1 MLSLEEKL
9 NRIRN
14 KYDMIIKCQEHINE
28 SYEKLNS
35 NNYDNEVNNL
45 KGLCKTHNLWLNE
58 LTEYLDDY
66 FNIQS
71 RWSFN
76 HFRIKQGFMC
86 YKIKPPKMLPKTSK
100 EYVLLKELL
109 IELHKKHSLHNGCIG
124 YAYSRVEDHMWEIKD
139 KTKDTELINKL
150 MNKNSKIGLI

>member
-1 MLSLEEKL
+1 MLSLQEKL

-14 KYDMIIKCQEHINE
+14 KYDMIIKCQKHINE

-66 FNIQS
+66 FNINS
-71 RWSFN
+71 KWSFN
-76 HFRIKQGFMC
+76 HFRIKQGWKC
-86 YKIKPPKMLPKTSK
+86 YIIKPPKILPKTSK

-109 IELHKKHSLHNGCIG
+109 VKLHKKYSLCNGGIS
-124 YAYSRVEDHMWEIKD
+124 YAFTRVEDHMWEID
-139 KTKDTELINKL
+139 DNTKDTELINKL
-150 MNKNSKIGLI
+150 MNKSNRIGLI